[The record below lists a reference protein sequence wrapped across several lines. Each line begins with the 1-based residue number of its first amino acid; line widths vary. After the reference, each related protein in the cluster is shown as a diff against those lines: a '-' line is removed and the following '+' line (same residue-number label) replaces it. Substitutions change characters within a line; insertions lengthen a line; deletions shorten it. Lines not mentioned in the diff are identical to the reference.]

1 MRLMSLLF
9 SVVSML
15 LLANSVYGQ
24 EKNRILF
31 GSDRDGTPEIYV
43 MDADGANLVRLT
55 TDAWVQIL
63 PVTEVASLAWSP
75 DGTKIA
81 FIANRGGDRRI
92 FVMNAD
98 GTDLVRLTDHHAG
111 NGSPAWSPDGRR
123 IAFTS
128 NRSGDNEIFVINA
141 DGTELV
147 NWTHHPADDTAPAWS
162 PDGDRIA
169 FTSNRSGNNE
179 IYMMNTEIEGL
190 RYSRSDGTEVSE
202 ERYNKLLPFLKGEV
216 IALGADLIQ
225 LTDRPAD
232 DISPTWS
239 PDGRRIAFTSNR
251 SGDNEIYIIDPEA
264 RERRYF
270 RKDGAEVSAEDYNKL
285 LPFLKGEVITGA
297 ADPLNVTNHP
307 ADDGSPVWSPDG
319 TQIAFTSTRDDNG
332 EIFVMNADGTNP
344 INITNHPAG
353 DGSPAWS
360 PIPIGAMITNIEAKS
375 WGQIKSEVH

>member
-9 SVVSML
+9 SMVSVL
-15 LLANSVYGQ
+15 LLANSVYSQ
-24 EKNRILF
+24 AVNRILF

-43 MDADGANLVRLT
+43 MNVDGSDLVRLT
-55 TDAWVQIL
+55 TDAWVQIA
-63 PVTEVASLAWSP
+63 PATEVASLAWSP

-81 FIANRGGDRRI
+81 FIANRVGARYI
-92 FVMNAD
+92 YVMNAD
-98 GTDLVRLTDHHAG
+98 GTDLVRLTDHLVG
-111 NGSPAWSPDGRR
+111 NGAPAWSPDGRQ

-128 NRSGDNEIFVINA
+128 QRFGNDEIFVINA

-147 NWTHHPADDTAPAWS
+147 NRTYHSADDASPVWS
-162 PDGDRIA
+162 PDGRRLA

-179 IYMMNTEIEGL
+179 IYMMNTEIEEW
-190 RYSRSDGTEVSE
+190 RYSRKDGTEVSAE
-202 ERYNKLLPFLKGEV
+202 GYNKLPSMLKGQV

-225 LTDRPAD
+225 LTNDPSD
-232 DISPTWS
+232 DISPSWS
-239 PDGRRIAFTSNR
+239 PDGRRLAFTSDR
-251 SGDNEIYIIDPEA
+251 SGDNEIYIIDPDAGEQ
-264 RERRYF
+264 RYF
-270 RKDGAEVSAEDYNKL
+270 RKDGTEVSAEDYNKL
-285 LPFLKGEVITGA
+285 LSIFKGRVITEA

-353 DGSPAWS
+353 DGSPAWY
-360 PIPIGAMITNIEAKS
+360 PIGVTMTNVEAKS
-375 WGQIKSEVH
+375 WGQIKAEAR

>member
-1 MRLMSLLF
+1 MRSMSLLL

-24 EKNRILF
+24 EQNRILF

-55 TDAWVQIL
+55 TDAWVQIS
-63 PVTEVASLAWSP
+63 PVTEVTSLAWSP
-75 DGTKIA
+75 DGTRIA
-81 FIANRGGDRRI
+81 FIANRVGAGQI

-98 GTDLVRLTDHHAG
+98 GTGLVRLTDHRAG
-111 NGSPAWSPDGRR
+111 NGAPAWSPDGRQ

-128 NRSGDNEIFVINA
+128 RHFGNDEIFVINA

-147 NWTHHPADDTAPAWS
+147 NRTYHPADDAS
-162 PDGDRIA
+162 P
-169 FTSNRSGNNE
+169 
-179 IYMMNTEIEGL
+179 
-190 RYSRSDGTEVSE
+190 V
-202 ERYNKLLPFLKGEV
+202 
-216 IALGADLIQ
+216 
-225 LTDRPAD
+225 
-232 DISPTWS
+232 WS

-270 RKDGAEVSAEDYNKL
+270 RKDGTEVSAEDYNKL
-285 LPFLKGEVITGA
+285 LPFLKGEVITEA

-353 DGSPAWS
+353 DGSPAWH
-360 PIPIGAMITNIEAKS
+360 PIGAMTTNIEAKS
-375 WGQIKSEVH
+375 WGQIKAKAH

>member
-24 EKNRILF
+24 AMNRILF

-43 MDADGANLVRLT
+43 MDADGTDLVRLT
-55 TDAWVQIL
+55 TDAWVQIA

-75 DGTKIA
+75 DGTRIA
-81 FIANRGGDRRI
+81 FIADRAGDRRI

-98 GTDLVRLTDHHAG
+98 GTGLVRLTDHPAG
-111 NGSPAWSPDGRR
+111 SGAPAWSPDGHRIAFTVQRLGNDEIFVSNADGTELVNLTHHSADDAAAAWSPDGNRIAFTSNRSGDNEIYMMDAVIEGRRYFRKDGTEVSAEDYNKLVPFLKGVIALGADLIQLTDHPAHDISPAWSPDGRR

-128 NRSGDNEIFVINA
+128 D
-141 DGTELV
+141 
-147 NWTHHPADDTAPAWS
+147 
-162 PDGDRIA
+162 
-169 FTSNRSGNNE
+169 
-179 IYMMNTEIEGL
+179 
-190 RYSRSDGTEVSE
+190 
-202 ERYNKLLPFLKGEV
+202 
-216 IALGADLIQ
+216 
-225 LTDRPAD
+225 
-232 DISPTWS
+232 
-239 PDGRRIAFTSNR
+239 R

-270 RKDGAEVSAEDYNKL
+270 RKDGTEISAEDYNKL
-285 LPFLKGEVITGA
+285 LSLFKGQVITEA
-297 ADPLNVTNHP
+297 AEPLNVTNHP
-307 ADDGSPVWSPDG
+307 AEDGSPVWSPDG

-353 DGSPAWS
+353 DGSPAWY
-360 PIPIGAMITNIEAKS
+360 PIGATMTNVEAKS
-375 WGQIKSEVH
+375 WGQIKAGAH

>member
-55 TDAWVQIL
+55 TDAWVQIS
-63 PVTEVASLAWSP
+63 PVTKVTSLAWSP
-75 DGTKIA
+75 DGTRIA
-81 FIANRGGDRRI
+81 FIADRAGDRRI

-98 GTDLVRLTDHHAG
+98 GTDLVRLTDHPAG
-111 NGSPAWSPDGRR
+111 NGAPAWSPDGRR
-123 IAFTS
+123 IAFPLQRFG
-128 NRSGDNEIFVINA
+128 NDEIFVINA

-147 NWTHHPADDTAPAWS
+147 NLTHHSADDAAPVWS
-162 PDGDRIA
+162 PDGNRIA

-179 IYMMNTEIEGL
+179 IYMMNAVVEG
-190 RYSRSDGTEVSE
+190 
-202 ERYNKLLPFLKGEV
+202 
-216 IALGADLIQ
+216 
-225 LTDRPAD
+225 
-232 DISPTWS
+232 
-239 PDGRRIAFTSNR
+239 
-251 SGDNEIYIIDPEA
+251 
-264 RERRYF
+264 RRYF
-270 RKDGAEVSAEDYNKL
+270 RRDGAEVSEEDYNKL
-285 LPFLKGEVITGA
+285 LPFLKGEVITGT

-353 DGSPAWS
+353 DGSPAWY
-360 PIPIGAMITNIEAKS
+360 PIGAMITNIEAKS
-375 WGQIKSEVH
+375 WGQIKAEAH

>member
-55 TDAWVQIL
+55 TDAWVQIS
-63 PVTEVASLAWSP
+63 PVTKVTSLAWSP
-75 DGTKIA
+75 DGTRIA
-81 FIANRGGDRRI
+81 FIANRGGDQRI

-98 GTDLVRLTDHHAG
+98 GTDLVRLTDHPAG
-111 NGSPAWSPDGRR
+111 NGAPAWSPDGRR

-128 NRSGDNEIFVINA
+128 QRFGNDEIFVINA

-147 NWTHHPADDTAPAWS
+147 NLTHHSADDAAPVWS

-179 IYMMNTEIEGL
+179 IYMMNAVVEGR
-190 RYSRSDGTEVSE
+190 RYFRKDGAEVSE
-202 ERYNKLLPFLKGEV
+202 EDYNKLAPFLKGV

-225 LTDRPAD
+225 LTDHPAH
-232 DISPTWS
+232 DISPSWS
-239 PDGRRIAFTSNR
+239 PDGNRIAFTSDR

-264 RERRYF
+264 RKRRYF
-270 RKDGAEVSAEDYNKL
+270 RKDGTEISEEDYNKL
-285 LPFLKGEVITGA
+285 LSLFKGEVITGA

-353 DGSPAWS
+353 DGSPAWH
-360 PIPIGAMITNIEAKS
+360 PIGAMTTNVEAKS
-375 WGQIKSEVH
+375 WGQIKAKAR

>member
-9 SVVSML
+9 SVVSVL
-15 LLANSVYGQ
+15 LLANSVYSQ
-24 EKNRILF
+24 ATNKILF

-55 TDAWVQIL
+55 TDAWVQIV
-63 PVTEVASLAWSP
+63 PVTEVSSLAWSP

-81 FIANRGGDRRI
+81 FIANRVGARLI
-92 FVMNAD
+92 YVMNAD
-98 GTDLVRLTDHHAG
+98 GTGLVRLTDHRAG
-111 NGSPAWSPDGRR
+111 NGAPAWSPDGRQIAFTSRHFGNDEIFVINADGTELVNRTYHPADDASPVWSPDGRR

-128 NRSGDNEIFVINA
+128 NRSG
-141 DGTELV
+141 
-147 NWTHHPADDTAPAWS
+147 
-162 PDGDRIA
+162 
-169 FTSNRSGNNE
+169 NNE
-179 IYMMNTEIEGL
+179 IYTMNTEIEGW
-190 RYSRSDGTEVSE
+190 RYTRKDGKEVSAE
-202 ERYNKLLPFLKGEV
+202 DYNKLPRILRGQV
-216 IALGADLIQ
+216 IALGADLSQ
-225 LTDRPAD
+225 LTDHPAD
-232 DISPTWS
+232 DISPVWS

-251 SGDNEIYIIDPEA
+251 SGNNEIYIIDPDA
-264 RERRYF
+264 RARRYF
-270 RKDGAEVSAEDYNKL
+270 RKDGTEISAEVYNKL
-285 LPFLKGEVITGA
+285 LPFLQGEVIAEA

-360 PIPIGAMITNIEAKS
+360 PIGVTMTNVEAKS
-375 WGQIKSEVH
+375 WGQIKAKAH

>member
-55 TDAWVQIL
+55 TDAWVQIS
-63 PVTEVASLAWSP
+63 PVTKVASLAWSP
-75 DGTKIA
+75 DGTRIA
-81 FIANRGGDRRI
+81 FIADKAGDQRI

-98 GTDLVRLTDHHAG
+98 GTDLVRLTDHPAG

-141 DGTELV
+141 DGTELA
-147 NWTHHPADDTAPAWS
+147 NLTHHSADDAAPVWS
-162 PDGDRIA
+162 PDGNRIA

-179 IYMMNTEIEGL
+179 IYMMDAVIEGR
-190 RYSRSDGTEVSE
+190 RYFRKDGQEISE
-202 ERYNKLLPFLKGEV
+202 ERYNKLLPPLKGEV

-225 LTDRPAD
+225 LTDHPAH
-232 DISPTWS
+232 DISPAWS
-239 PDGRRIAFTSNR
+239 PDGNRIAFTSNR

-270 RKDGAEVSAEDYNKL
+270 RKDGEEVSAEDYNKL

-353 DGSPAWS
+353 DGSPAWY
-360 PIPIGAMITNIEAKS
+360 PIGAMITNIEATS
-375 WGQIKSEVH
+375 WGQIKAEAH

>member
-15 LLANSVYGQ
+15 LLANSVYSQ
-24 EKNRILF
+24 ATNRILF

-43 MDADGANLVRLT
+43 MDADGTDLVRLT
-55 TDAWVQIL
+55 TDAWVQIA
-63 PVTEVASLAWSP
+63 PVTEVTSLAWSP

-81 FIANRGGDRRI
+81 FIANRIGARQI

-98 GTDLVRLTDHHAG
+98 GTSLVRLTDHLVG
-111 NGSPAWSPDGRR
+111 NGAPAWSPDGRQIAFTSRRFGNDEIFVINADGTELVNRTYHPADDASPVWSPDGRR

-128 NRSGDNEIFVINA
+128 NRSG
-141 DGTELV
+141 
-147 NWTHHPADDTAPAWS
+147 
-162 PDGDRIA
+162 
-169 FTSNRSGNNE
+169 NNE
-179 IYMMNTEIEGL
+179 IYVMNTEIEEWL
-190 RYSRSDGTEVSE
+190 YSRKDGKEVSE
-202 ERYNKLLPFLKGEV
+202 EGYNKLPSMLKGQV

-225 LTDRPAD
+225 LTDHPAD
-232 DISPTWS
+232 DISPSWS
-239 PDGRRIAFTSNR
+239 PDGNRIAFTSNR
-251 SGDNEIYIIDPEA
+251 AGDNEIYIIDPEA

-353 DGSPAWS
+353 DGSPAWY
-360 PIPIGAMITNIEAKS
+360 PLGVTMTNVEAKS
-375 WGQIKSEVH
+375 WGQIKAEAH

>member
-9 SVVSML
+9 SVVSVL
-15 LLANSVYGQ
+15 LLANSVYSQ
-24 EKNRILF
+24 ATNRILF

-55 TDAWVQIL
+55 TDAWVQIA
-63 PVTEVASLAWSP
+63 PATEVSSLAWSP

-81 FIANRGGDRRI
+81 FIANRVGARYI
-92 FVMNAD
+92 YVMNAD
-98 GTDLVRLTDHHAG
+98 GTDLVRLTDHLVG
-111 NGSPAWSPDGRR
+111 NGAPAWSPDGRQ

-128 NRSGDNEIFVINA
+128 RRFGNDEIFVINA

-147 NWTHHPADDTAPAWS
+147 NRTYHPADDASPVWS
-162 PDGDRIA
+162 PDGRRIA

-179 IYMMNTEIEGL
+179 IYMMNTEIEGWL
-190 RYSRSDGTEVSE
+190 YSRKDGKEVSE
-202 ERYNKLLPFLKGEV
+202 ADYNKLPRVLRGQV

-225 LTDRPAD
+225 LTDHPAD

-239 PDGRRIAFTSNR
+239 PEGNRIAFTSNR
-251 SGDNEIYIIDPEA
+251 SGDNEIYIIDPDD
-264 RERRYF
+264 REQRYF

-285 LPFLKGEVITGA
+285 LPFLKGEVITRT

-353 DGSPAWS
+353 DGSPAWY
-360 PIPIGAMITNIEAKS
+360 PVGATMTNVESKS
-375 WGQIKSEVH
+375 WGQIKAEAH

>member
-63 PVTEVASLAWSP
+63 PVTEVTSLAWSP

-111 NGSPAWSPDGRR
+111 NGSPVWSPDGRQ

-128 NRSGDNEIFVINA
+128 RHF
-141 DGTELV
+141 
-147 NWTHHPADDTAPAWS
+147 
-162 PDGDRIA
+162 
-169 FTSNRSGNNE
+169 GN
-179 IYMMNTEIEGL
+179 
-190 RYSRSDGTEVSE
+190 D
-202 ERYNKLLPFLKGEV
+202 
-216 IALGADLIQ
+216 
-225 LTDRPAD
+225 
-232 DISPTWS
+232 
-239 PDGRRIAFTSNR
+239 
-251 SGDNEIYIIDPEA
+251 EIYIIDPDA

-285 LPFLKGEVITGA
+285 LPFLKGQVITGA
-297 ADPLNVTNHP
+297 VDPLNVTNHP

-353 DGSPAWS
+353 DGSPAWY
-360 PIPIGAMITNIEAKS
+360 PIGAMITNIEAKS
-375 WGQIKSEVH
+375 WGQIKAQAH

>member
-1 MRLMSLLF
+1 MRSMSLLL

-63 PVTEVASLAWSP
+63 PVTEVTSLAWSP
-75 DGTKIA
+75 DGTRIA

-111 NGSPAWSPDGRR
+111 NGSPAWSLDGRR

-141 DGTELV
+141 DGTELA

-169 FTSNRSGNNE
+169 FTSNRSGDNE
-179 IYMMNTEIEGL
+179 IYMMNAVVEGR
-190 RYSRSDGTEVSE
+190 RYFRRDGAEVSE
-202 ERYNKLLPFLKGEV
+202 EDYNKLAPFFKGV

-225 LTDRPAD
+225 LTDHPAH
-232 DISPTWS
+232 DISPAWS
-239 PDGRRIAFTSNR
+239 PDGNRIAFTSNR

-270 RKDGAEVSAEDYNKL
+270 RKDGTEISEEDYNKL
-285 LPFLKGEVITGA
+285 LSLLKGEVITGA

-319 TQIAFTSTRDDNG
+319 AQIAFTSTRDDNG

-353 DGSPAWS
+353 DGSPAWY
-360 PIPIGAMITNIEAKS
+360 PIGAMITNIEATS
-375 WGQIKSEVH
+375 WGQIKAEAH

>member
-1 MRLMSLLF
+1 MRLMSLLL
-9 SVVSML
+9 SVVPML

-24 EKNRILF
+24 AVNRILF

-55 TDAWVQIL
+55 TDAWVQIA
-63 PVTEVASLAWSP
+63 PVTKVTSLAWSP

-81 FIANRGGDRRI
+81 FTADRAGDRRI

-98 GTDLVRLTDHHAG
+98 GTDLVKLTDHPAG
-111 NGSPAWSPDGRR
+111 SGAPAWSPDGRR
-123 IAFTS
+123 IAFTVQRFG
-128 NRSGDNEIFVINA
+128 NDEIFVINA

-147 NWTHHPADDTAPAWS
+147 NLTRHSADDAAPAWS
-162 PDGDRIA
+162 PDGHRIA

-179 IYMMNTEIEGL
+179 IYMMNDVVEGR
-190 RYSRSDGTEVSE
+190 RYFRRDGKEVSAE
-202 ERYNKLLPFLKGEV
+202 DYNKLAPFFKGV

-225 LTDRPAD
+225 LTDHPAD
-232 DISPTWS
+232 DISPSWS
-239 PDGRRIAFTSNR
+239 PDGHRIAFTSDR
-251 SGDNEIYIIDPEA
+251 SGDNEIYTIDPEA

-270 RKDGAEVSAEDYNKL
+270 RKDGSEISAEDYNKL
-285 LPFLKGEVITGA
+285 LPFLKGEVITGT

-332 EIFVMNADGTNP
+332 DIFVMNADGTDP

-353 DGSPAWS
+353 DGSPAWY
-360 PIPIGAMITNIEAKS
+360 PIGAMITNVEAKS
-375 WGQIKSEVH
+375 WGQIKAEAHD

>member
-24 EKNRILF
+24 ATNRILF

-43 MDADGANLVRLT
+43 MDADGTDLVRLT
-55 TDAWVQIL
+55 TDAWVQIA
-63 PVTEVASLAWSP
+63 PVTEVTSLAWSP
-75 DGTKIA
+75 DGTRIA
-81 FIANRGGDRRI
+81 FITNRIGARQI

-98 GTDLVRLTDHHAG
+98 GTGLVRLTDHLVG
-111 NGSPAWSPDGRR
+111 NGAPAWSPDGRQ

-128 NRSGDNEIFVINA
+128 RHFGNDEIFVINA

-147 NWTHHPADDTAPAWS
+147 NRTYHPADDANPVWS
-162 PDGDRIA
+162 PDERRIA

-179 IYMMNTEIEGL
+179 IYMMNTEVEEW
-190 RYSRSDGTEVSE
+190 RYSRKDGKEVSE
-202 ERYNKLLPFLKGEV
+202 EGYNKLPSMLKGQV

-225 LTDRPAD
+225 LTDHPAD
-232 DISPTWS
+232 DISPSWS
-239 PDGRRIAFTSNR
+239 PDGRQIAFTSNR
-251 SGDNEIYIIDPEA
+251 SGDNEIYVIDPET

-270 RKDGAEVSAEDYNKL
+270 RKDGTEVSAEDYNKL
-285 LPFLKGEVITGA
+285 LPFLKGEVITGT

-307 ADDGSPVWSPDG
+307 AEDGSPVWSPDG

-332 EIFVMNADGTNP
+332 DIFVMNADGTNP

-353 DGSPAWS
+353 DGSPAWY
-360 PIPIGAMITNIEAKS
+360 PIGVTMTNVESKS
-375 WGQIKSEVH
+375 WGQIKAEAR

>member
-24 EKNRILF
+24 AMNRILF

-55 TDAWVQIL
+55 TDAWVQIA

-75 DGTKIA
+75 DGTRIA
-81 FIANRGGDRRI
+81 FIADRAGDRRI

-98 GTDLVRLTDHHAG
+98 GTGLVRLTDHPAGSGAPAWSPDGRRIAFTVQRFGNDEIFVINADGTELVNLTHHAADDAAPAWSPDG
-111 NGSPAWSPDGRR
+111 NRIAFTSNRSGDNEIYMMDAVVEGRRYFRKDGTEVSAEDYNKLLPFLKGVIALGADLVQLTDHPAHDISPAWSPDGRR

-128 NRSGDNEIFVINA
+128 D
-141 DGTELV
+141 
-147 NWTHHPADDTAPAWS
+147 
-162 PDGDRIA
+162 
-169 FTSNRSGNNE
+169 RSGN
-179 IYMMNTEIEGL
+179 
-190 RYSRSDGTEVSE
+190 
-202 ERYNKLLPFLKGEV
+202 
-216 IALGADLIQ
+216 
-225 LTDRPAD
+225 
-232 DISPTWS
+232 
-239 PDGRRIAFTSNR
+239 
-251 SGDNEIYIIDPEA
+251 NEIYIIDPEA

-270 RKDGAEVSAEDYNKL
+270 RKDGTEISAEDYNKL
-285 LPFLKGEVITGA
+285 LSLFKGQVIAEA

-307 ADDGSPVWSPDG
+307 AEDGSPVWSPDG

-353 DGSPAWS
+353 DGSPAWY
-360 PIPIGAMITNIEAKS
+360 PIGVTMTNVEAKS
-375 WGQIKSEVH
+375 WGQIKAGAH